1 MTLSIWISGE
11 KQNLSESFFITPLL
25 FLKKSLYIEY
35 IVYISYIFI
44 MKKSLSIAL
53 ITGSIALS
61 NGDVVGGE
69 NNTEKDVQKTGTK
82 TTLITTKENTLF
94 ILEKDAV
101 PLREKTNDS
110 SISIKEKIKTLL
122 NTSLWK
128 NTPKEEQ
135 KEVQEN
141 FKQIMGREPSLQE
154 LELLENPEIQDF
166 LYKKLSEENNWSNG
180 KILLSLLLGFAYGYA
195 YRVQIKGQIY
205 QGKRINQTSFKTF
218 GTISGLM
225 VLLNGFIPG
234 SAVYLASF
242 MLAFISVAIDKTNQK
257 KGISFEDSLFNKFA
271 KNIPLPVVRYTADGL
286 PLMWNE
292 EMEKA
297 TGYSHQEILTYH
309 KEHGGDIME
318 LLYKQENLK
327 KVREYLSQIEKT
339 GKGYVNIAFTMTT
352 KSGEEKTFL
361 WATLPDGQGG
371 TMRVA
376 TELTD
381 IGDIYRELENTKEL
395 LRKDTL
401 TGAYNR
407 EALIKDLA
415 ELLSNTKRNTDP
427 KNMIMVMLD
436 IDNFKRFNDSYG
448 HESGDV
454 VLKKITDFIQ
464 ANLRDGD
471 KFYRLHGDEFIILL
485 KSENFTKVIEKLN
498 GVRQSF
504 FEQEIV
510 TKNEVVISGIG
521 SSWGAIEFNTGAY
534 RNATKIQSVIEDFQS
549 QIDEYMYAVKYYR
562 LIKDDLVKK
571 GKIQESH
578 LDKNG
583 ISKPLYDTENNFI
596 GVMVYNQYGSFVLS
610 KEEFNSIKEIKS
622 KTTVISRE

>member
-622 KTTVISRE
+622 KT

>member
-1 MTLSIWISGE
+1 
-11 KQNLSESFFITPLL
+11 
-25 FLKKSLYIEY
+25 
-35 IVYISYIFI
+35 

-61 NGDVVGGE
+61 NGDVVGWE
-69 NNTEKDVQKTGTK
+69 NNTEKDVQKTWTK

-195 YRVQIKGQIY
+195 YRVQIKWQIY
-205 QGKRINQTSFKTF
+205 QWKRINQTSFKTF
-218 GTISGLM
+218 WTISGLM
-225 VLLNGFIPG
+225 VLLNGFIPW

-257 KGISFEDSLFNKFA
+257 KWISFEDSLFNKFA

-297 TGYSHQEILTYH
+297 TWYSHQEILTYH
-309 KEHGGDIME
+309 KEHWWDIME

-339 GKGYVNIAFTMTT
+339 GKWYVNIAFTMTT
-352 KSGEEKTFL
+352 KSWEEKTFL
-361 WATLPDGQGG
+361 WATLPDGQWG

-448 HESGDV
+448 HESWDV

-596 GVMVYNQYGSFVLS
+596 GVMVYNQYWSFVLS

>member
-1 MTLSIWISGE
+1 
-11 KQNLSESFFITPLL
+11 
-25 FLKKSLYIEY
+25 
-35 IVYISYIFI
+35 

-610 KEEFNSIKEIKS
+610 KEEFNSIKEIK
-622 KTTVISRE
+622 

>member
-622 KTTVISRE
+622 K